1 MTDKSPASA
10 PEAAETVSGS
20 EQPAAG
26 ERPPA
31 GEPSAA
37 EAPRA
42 HGEATA
48 GAAPQDA
55 VSEGAVSEGAG
66 DAASGEGKGDGE
78 RAPAESEGARAGG
91 EAAAAPQG
99 AGRPVVQVSPAVYKR
114 LTTGLGGFTMAMGAC
129 LLLVLAIFVITPRD
143 NKEVLRTVDYS
154 SQLWALRSDAPYT
167 PYAPEGLP
175 PSWRPTS
182 SRLNG
187 LDSGGKQPVAWHLG
201 FVTPKGEYAALEQSN
216 EKPEAYVPR
225 MTNSS
230 KPIGTMQVAG
240 ESWAKYHRND
250 KKANSL
256 ARPGPGGMSIVVT
269 GTASYEELAVLA
281 ASLKPQAKQG
291 AGPAPTASAPAT
303 QGS

>member
-1 MTDKSPASA
+1 
-10 PEAAETVSGS
+10 
-20 EQPAAG
+20 G

-31 GEPSAA
+31 GEPPAASAASAA
-37 EAPRA
+37 E
-42 HGEATA
+42 GTA
-48 GAAPQDA
+48 
-55 VSEGAVSEGAG
+55 SG
-66 DAASGEGKGDGE
+66 DGASGEGASGE
-78 RAPAESEGARAGG
+78 G
-91 EAAAAPQG
+91 EAAAAAQG
-99 AGRPVVQVSPAVYKR
+99 AGRPVVKVSPAVYKR

-143 NKEVLRTVDYS
+143 NKEVLPTVDYA
-154 SQLWALRSDAPYT
+154 SQLWAMRGDAPYT
-167 PYAPEGLP
+167 VWAPEGLSP
-175 PSWRPTS
+175 RWRPTS
-182 SRLNG
+182 SRISG
-187 LDSGGKQPVAWHLG
+187 LESGGKQPVAWHLG

-216 EKPEAYVPR
+216 EKAEAYVPR

-240 ESWAKYHRND
+240 ASWAKYHRND

-256 ARPGPGGMSIVVT
+256 ARPGPGGTSIVVT

-291 AGPAPTASAPAT
+291 AGPAPSASAPAT

>member
-10 PEAAETVSGS
+10 PESAES

-26 ERPPA
+26 ERPSA

-37 EAPRA
+37 EAPRQ
-42 HGEATA
+42 HGEVPE
-48 GAAPQDA
+48 GAAP
-55 VSEGAVSEGAG
+55 EGAG
-66 DAASGEGKGDGE
+66 DAASDEGEGEGDGE
-78 RAPAESEGARAGG
+78 RTSAEGEGAQSRTEDG
-91 EAAAAPQG
+91 AAAAPQG

-167 PYAPEGLP
+167 PWAPEGLP

-187 LDSGGKQPVAWHLG
+187 LDSGGEQPVAWHLG

-216 EKPEAYVPR
+216 EKAEAYVPR

-291 AGPAPTASAPAT
+291 AGPAPSASAT

>member
-10 PEAAETVSGS
+10 PEAAETASGS

-31 GEPSAA
+31 AEPSAGEPSAA
-37 EAPRA
+37 EAPRP
-42 HGEATA
+42 HGEAPA
-48 GAAPQDA
+48 DAAPQDA
-55 VSEGAVSEGAG
+55 
-66 DAASGEGKGDGE
+66 ASGDGGDGE
-78 RAPAESEGARAGG
+78 RTQAEGEGARAEG
-91 EAAAAPQG
+91 EPAAAPQG

-175 PSWRPTS
+175 PTWRPTS

-230 KPIGTMQVAG
+230 KVIGTMQVAG

-256 ARPGPGGMSIVVT
+256 ARPGLGGSSVVVT
-269 GTASYEELAVLA
+269 GTASYEELVVLA

-291 AGPAPTASAPAT
+291 AGPAPSASPT

>member
-31 GEPSAA
+31 GEPAAA

-66 DAASGEGKGDGE
+66 DAASGEGDGE
-78 RAPAESEGARAGG
+78 RAPGESEGARAEG

-175 PSWRPTS
+175 PTWRPTS

>member
-1 MTDKSPASA
+1 MTEKSPASA
-10 PEAAETVSGS
+10 PEAAETVSGP

-26 ERPPA
+26 ERPSAAEPSTA
-31 GEPSAA
+31 EPSAA
-37 EAPRA
+37 QASQPGAEAED
-42 HGEATA
+42 G
-48 GAAPQDA
+48 
-55 VSEGAVSEGAG
+55 
-66 DAASGEGKGDGE
+66 ASGEGT
-78 RAPAESEGARAGG
+78 PAEG
-91 EAAAAPQG
+91 EPAAARG

-175 PSWRPTS
+175 PTWRPTS
-182 SRLNG
+182 SRLTG
-187 LDSGGKQPVAWHLG
+187 LEAGGKQPVAWHLG

-256 ARPGPGGMSIVVT
+256 ARPGLGGSSVVVT
-269 GTASYEELAVLA
+269 GTASYAELAVLA

-291 AGPAPTASAPAT
+291 AGPAPAASAHAT
-303 QGS
+303 PGS

>member
-1 MTDKSPASA
+1 MTEKSPASA
-10 PEAAETVSGS
+10 PDTAETASGP
-20 EQPAAG
+20 ERPAAG

-31 GEPSAA
+31 GEPPAASAASAA
-37 EAPRA
+37 E
-42 HGEATA
+42 
-48 GAAPQDA
+48 GAAP
-55 VSEGAVSEGAG
+55 
-66 DAASGEGKGDGE
+66 GEGEGGE
-78 RAPAESEGARAGG
+78 GEGARTPAEG
-91 EAAAAPQG
+91 EAAAAAQG
-99 AGRPVVQVSPAVYKR
+99 AGRPVVKVSPAVYKR

-143 NKEVLRTVDYS
+143 NKEVLPTVDYA
-154 SQLWALRSDAPYT
+154 SQLWAMRGDAPYT
-167 PYAPEGLP
+167 VWAPEGLSP
-175 PSWRPTS
+175 RWRPTS
-182 SRLNG
+182 SRISG
-187 LDSGGKQPVAWHLG
+187 LESGGKQPVAWHLG

-216 EKPEAYVPR
+216 EKAEAYVPR

-256 ARPGPGGMSIVVT
+256 ARPGPGGTSIVVT

-291 AGPAPTASAPAT
+291 AGPAPSASAPAT

>member
-48 GAAPQDA
+48 GAAPQDV

-66 DAASGEGKGDGE
+66 DAASGEGEGDGE
-78 RAPAESEGARAGG
+78 RAPGESEGARAEG

-175 PSWRPTS
+175 PTWRPTS